1 MRIKSIVARQVYSD
15 LGPAA
20 IEVSLETETG
30 IKTSALATPFM
41 SGNIRYAAI
50 YDSSD
55 NNFNRG
61 LGNSVNYFNTVIAP
75 RVCGASI
82 TDIEDADSLV
92 FEEDKENASLACIS
106 AFSQASAKAIAIE
119 TKIPL
124 FNLFGGACSSRIPF
138 PVYSAANGSTR
149 YSAEKNEGNKP
160 EYFYISYGFENYSEG
175 FYALWITA
183 NKYAKLL
190 SAELQF
196 KVEIDS
202 QIMIP
207 KDRIS
212 TDIVILDIMT
222 RAIED
227 AGYVG
232 RVGIGVDMSG
242 NLFFN
247 GESNSYVNILKK
259 GSFSSDEFIDEIAE
273 LCSKYDI
280 KTLINPFDINF
291 TEGYEIIKN
300 LGVSVIVSDWLFE
313 SLDEMTEYAR
323 CNGLGICMSLENSG
337 TISAALNS
345 ARIAKEEN
353 RQVVL
358 ATNGLQEETLA
369 DYAVALGCDYICC
382 SGISFIANRIAEIDE
397 IIRRG

>member
-1 MRIKSIVARQVYSD
+1 MRIKSIAAKQVYSD

-50 YDSSD
+50 YDYSD
-55 NNFNRG
+55 NNFNKG
-61 LGNSVNYFNTVIAP
+61 LGSSVNYINTVIAP
-75 RVCGASI
+75 RICDVSI
-82 TDIEDADSLV
+82 TDIEDADSLI
-92 FEEDKENASLACIS
+92 FEEDKENAGLAGIA

-119 TKIPL
+119 TKTPL
-124 FNLFGGACSSRIPF
+124 FNIFGTACSPRMPL

-160 EYFYISYGFENYSEG
+160 EYFFVSYGFENYSEG

-183 NKYAKLL
+183 KKYATLL
-190 SAELQF
+190 SAVLQV

-212 TDIVILDIMT
+212 TDIVIFDIMT

-232 RVGIGVDMSG
+232 RVGIGVDLSG
-242 NLFFN
+242 NLFFD

-291 TEGYEIIKN
+291 TEGYEIIKK

-323 CNGLGICMSLENSG
+323 YNSLGICMSLENSG
-337 TISAALNS
+337 TISAALNA
-345 ARIAKEEN
+345 ARIAKEDN

-369 DYAVALGCDYICC
+369 DYAVALGCDYLCC